1 MLRLPVLTA
10 NEQVVQVLTDGGCA
24 SCHSM
29 APDLPFYAHFP
40 VIKGMINK
48 HVQEGYAT
56 FDILPFMR
64 TMKDESVPNEV
75 DLNKVEQCIIDGSMP
90 MKEYYLVHWGSSITP
105 ESATGCWQLSKASC
119 QVFPQPAGSTRICQR
134 TRTPSA
140 RQHRLSSA
148 KGSFRQTALSRH
160 TALCRLEP
168 FRVLPVT
175 A

>member
-1 MLRLPVLTA
+1 MKKSSIIVLTVVAVIALLAVIYRAVNNAPSASLTA

-75 DLNKVEQCIIDGSMP
+75 DLNKVEQCIIDGARPSP
-90 MKEYYLVHWGSSITP
+90 LK
-105 ESATGCWQLSKASC
+105 SATGCWQLSKAS
-119 QVFPQPAGSTRICQR
+119 VPGIST
-134 TRTPSA
+134 TRW
-140 RQHRLSSA
+140 QHPNLS
-148 KGSFRQTALSRH
+148 TNPY
-160 TALCRLEP
+160 ALCP
-168 FRVLPVT
+168 T
-175 A
+175 ASLIIRKRQL